1 MKKKICSKIHRIN
14 YLNAELNALYH
25 HASLKLG
32 LTDSVSLVLYTIYDN
47 GGNCLLSDIYK
58 QSGVSKQTVNS
69 AIRNLEKKHIIYLE
83 QHSGRAKKV
92 VLTDTGKEYVQK
104 TVSRLFDAEAAAF
117 VSWTEDEINAH
128 IGFMEKYI
136 DSFREQIEE
145 L

>member
-1 MKKKICSKIHRIN
+1 MKTKICSIMHRIN

-25 HASLKLG
+25 QASLKLG
-32 LTDSVSLVLYTIYDN
+32 LTDSASIVLYAIYDN
-47 GGNCLLSDIYK
+47 GEDCLLSDIYK

-69 AIRNLEKKHIIYLE
+69 AIRNLEKKHMIYLE

-92 VLTDTGKEYVQK
+92 ILTDTGKEYVQK
-104 TVSRLFDAEAAAF
+104 TIARLFDAEAATLA
-117 VSWTEDEINAH
+117 SWTEEEISAQ

-136 DSFREQIEE
+136 HSFREQVEK

>member
-1 MKKKICSKIHRIN
+1 MEKRICSKIHRIN

-32 LTDSVSLVLYTIYDN
+32 LTDSAAMVLYTIYDN
-47 GGNCLLSDIYK
+47 GENCLLSDIYK

-69 AIRNLEKKHIIYLE
+69 AIRKLEKERIIYLE
-83 QHSGRAKKV
+83 QHSGRTKKV

-104 TVSRLFDAEAAAF
+104 TVARLFDAEAAAF
-117 VSWTEDEINAH
+117 ASWTEEEINAH
-128 IGFMEKYI
+128 IGFKEKYI
-136 DSFREQIEE
+136 DSFREQIEK

>member
-1 MKKKICSKIHRIN
+1 MHRIN

-25 HASLKLG
+25 QASLKLG
-32 LTDSVSLVLYTIYDN
+32 LTDSASIVLYTIYDN
-47 GGNCLLSDIYK
+47 GENCLLSDIYK

-92 VLTDTGKEYVQK
+92 ILTDTGKEYVQK
-104 TVSRLFDAEAAAF
+104 TIARLFNAEAAALA
-117 VSWTEDEINAH
+117 SWTEEEINSQ

-136 DSFREQIEE
+136 HSFRRQVEK

>member
-1 MKKKICSKIHRIN
+1 METKICNQIHRIN

-32 LTDSVSLVLYTIYDN
+32 LTDSASIVLYTIYDN
-47 GGNCLLSDIYK
+47 GGDCLLSDIYK

-69 AIRNLEKKHIIYLE
+69 AIRNLEKKHIIYLQ

-92 VLTDTGKEYVQK
+92 VLTDTGKEYVKK
-104 TVSRLFDAEAAAF
+104 TTARLFDAEAAAF
-117 VSWTEDEINAH
+117 SSWTEEEISAH

-136 DSFREQIEE
+136 HSFREQIEK

>member
-1 MKKKICSKIHRIN
+1 METKICSRIHRIN
-14 YLNAELNALYH
+14 YLNAELDALYH

-32 LTDSVSLVLYTIYDN
+32 LTDSASIVLYTIYDN
-47 GGNCLLSDIYK
+47 GEDCLLSDIYK

-104 TVSRLFDAEAAAF
+104 TTARLFDAEAAAF
-117 VSWTEDEINAH
+117 SSWTEEEISAH
-128 IGFMEKYI
+128 IGFMEKYVH
-136 DSFREQIEE
+136 SFREQIEK

>member
-1 MKKKICSKIHRIN
+1 METKICSRIHRIN

-32 LTDSVSLVLYTIYDN
+32 LTDSASVVLYTIYDN
-47 GGNCLLSDIYK
+47 GGDCLLSDIYK

-104 TVSRLFDAEAAAF
+104 TTARLFDAEAAAF
-117 VSWTEDEINAH
+117 SSWTEEEISAH

-136 DSFREQIEE
+136 HSFREQIEK

>member
-1 MKKKICSKIHRIN
+1 METRICGRIHRIN
-14 YLNAELNALYH
+14 YLNAELDALYH
-25 HASLKLG
+25 RASLKLG
-32 LTDSVSLVLYTIYDN
+32 LTDSASVVLYTICDN
-47 GGNCLLSDIYK
+47 GEECLLSDIYK

-69 AIRNLEKKHIIYLE
+69 AIRNLEKKRIIYLE

-104 TVSRLFDAEAAAF
+104 TTARLFEAEAAAYS
-117 VSWTEDEINAH
+117 SWTEEEISAH

-136 DSFREQIEE
+136 RSFREQVEK